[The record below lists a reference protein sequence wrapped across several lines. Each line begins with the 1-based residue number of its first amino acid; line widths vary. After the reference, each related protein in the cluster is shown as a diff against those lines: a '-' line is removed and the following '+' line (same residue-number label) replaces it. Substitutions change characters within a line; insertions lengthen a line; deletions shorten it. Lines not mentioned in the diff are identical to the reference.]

1 MRNINHIV
9 PKSSDYLQIL
19 ETIAKSPKRLY
30 FTGTLPEQR
39 LPTVAI
45 VGSRKVTSYGKEVAY
60 RLSYDLAA
68 AGVVVVS
75 GLALGIDGIAHQA
88 ALDAKGRTIAVLGN
102 ALPDI
107 YPSTHTNLAR
117 SIVSSGGAILSE
129 YEPGFPTLRHQFLER
144 NRIVSGLCDVLL
156 VVEAAARSGTLSTA
170 AYALEQGKEVA
181 AVPGNITS
189 PMSAGCNNLIKQ
201 GAHPVTEAL
210 DVIRLLGM
218 DERLPRQAELLFSGS
233 DEEVLL
239 LKLLRDGLRDGHE
252 LHAASKLTPEAY
264 GQALTML
271 EINGRIRPLGAN
283 QWALA

>member
-1 MRNINHIV
+1 MKNINHIV
-9 PKSSDYLQIL
+9 PKSSEYLQIL
-19 ETIAKSPKRLY
+19 KSIAKSPKRLY
-30 FTGTLPEQR
+30 FVGNLPEQR
-39 LPTVAI
+39 IPTVAI

-60 RLSYDLAA
+60 KLSYDLAK
-68 AGVVVVS
+68 AGIVVIS

-88 ALDAKGRTIAVLGN
+88 ALDANGRTIAILGN

-107 YPSTHTNLAR
+107 YPSTHTNLADA
-117 SIVSSGGAILSE
+117 IVRSGGAVLSE
-129 YEPGFPTLRHQFLER
+129 YEPGLPTMRHQFLER
-144 NRIVSGLCDVLL
+144 NRLVSGLCDVLL

-181 AVPGNITS
+181 AIPGNITS
-189 PMSAGCNNLIKQ
+189 PMSAGCNHLIKQ

-218 DERLPRQAELLFSGS
+218 EERVPKQTELLFSGS
-233 DEEVLL
+233 DEEVIL
-239 LKLLRDGLRDGHE
+239 LKLLRDGLRNGHE